1 MCVYFICIYIFLYIH
16 FRQSYDVLMNLMID
30 GLPHTSSTNNLD
42 LKNPYFRYTGQPP
55 QPPPGVNTISP
66 SESYWANL
74 DLQSTTSGI
83 FNFIPTI
90 LITN

>member
-1 MCVYFICIYIFLYIH
+1 
-16 FRQSYDVLMNLMID
+16 MID
-30 GLPHTSSTNNLD
+30 GLPHTSSSNNLD

-55 QPPPGVNTISP
+55 QPPGVNTVSP

-83 FNFIPTI
+83 FYNDFQCPSFINSDTFKHEQ
-90 LITN
+90 L

>member
-1 MCVYFICIYIFLYIH
+1 VFYNNHDEFI
-16 FRQSYDVLMNLMID
+16 FRQSYDVFINLMID
-30 GLPHTSSTNNLD
+30 GLPHTSSSNNLD

-83 FNFIPTI
+83 FYNSIEYHN
-90 LITN
+90 LTNNGET